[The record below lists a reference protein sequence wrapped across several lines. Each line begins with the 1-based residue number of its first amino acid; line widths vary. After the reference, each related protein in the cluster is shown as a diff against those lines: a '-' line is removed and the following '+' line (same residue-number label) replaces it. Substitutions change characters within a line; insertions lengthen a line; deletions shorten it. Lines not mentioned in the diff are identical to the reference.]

1 MSEMSLRRRVFMNPW
16 TFILLFSFWLPFPAP
31 AEKVE
36 SLKEICIG
44 RKNPRCSTVG
54 PHRLI
59 RRRKGRVVHERPLT
73 ARQFAAAQ
81 KAIEKYLVYA
91 SNDDACSEPVEIA
104 DFVGES
110 LVRVQ
115 KYCASSKATKALKSS
130 L

>member
-1 MSEMSLRRRVFMNPW
+1 MTPW
-16 TFILLFSFWLPFPAP
+16 TFILVFSLLVSAP
-31 AEKVE
+31 AFAGKVG
-36 SLKEICIG
+36 SSKEICIG
-44 RKNPRCSTVG
+44 RKNPRCSTIA

-59 RRRKGRVVHERPLT
+59 RRRKGKVVHEKPLND
-73 ARQFAAAQ
+73 RQFHAAQ

-91 SNDDACSEPVEIA
+91 SNDDACPEPVEIA

-115 KYCASSKATKALKSS
+115 KYCASSKVTKALKSS

>member
-1 MSEMSLRRRVFMNPW
+1 MAPW
-16 TFILLFSFWLPFPAP
+16 TFILFVSFWPSTPAH
-31 AEKVE
+31 AGKVE

-59 RRRKGRVVHERPLT
+59 RRRKGRVVHDRHLS
-73 ARQFAAAQ
+73 ARQFAATQ

-91 SNDDACSEPVEIA
+91 SNDDACPEPVEIA

-115 KYCASSKATKALKSS
+115 KYCASSKVTKALKSS